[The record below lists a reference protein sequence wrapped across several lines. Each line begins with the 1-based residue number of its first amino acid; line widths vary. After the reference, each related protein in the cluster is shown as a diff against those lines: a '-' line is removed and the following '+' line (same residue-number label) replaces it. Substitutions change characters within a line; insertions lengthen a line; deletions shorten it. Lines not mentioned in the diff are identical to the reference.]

1 MSCPYCINDR
11 NAGKESSTE
20 HTGRSVLDKIPFLR
34 SCDDDDNSDEDDDFQ
49 GIATDCIDGPHK
61 NKKSRGKVR
70 SDVNTYTKIVFSGY
84 KNWLNMTGFCCQFEI
99 TTTYNNLVA

>member
-1 MSCPYCINDR
+1 MSIVQCRNSNRVLLCCVNCR
-11 NAGKESSTE
+11 NAGKEGSTE

-34 SCDDDDNSDEDDDFQ
+34 SCDDEDDSDEDDDFQ

-70 SDVNTYTKIVFSGY
+70 SDANTHHDNI
-84 KNWLNMTGFCCQFEI
+84 
-99 TTTYNNLVA
+99 YNIIAPYSNTL